1 MKILFA
7 GSEAIPFI
15 STGGLG
21 DVLGSL
27 PQAIAKDEGMDVR
40 VVLPLYKSIKEK
52 FGSQLKFVGQTTVKL
67 SWRNQY
73 CGLFSIENGG
83 VTYYFIDN
91 EYYFGDPYLYK
102 WNDLER
108 FAFFDKACL
117 EILTELD
124 FKPQIIHAHDWQTG
138 MIPVLLNAYYINNEF

>member
-91 EYYFGDPYLYK
+91 EYYFKRNSVYGDF
-102 WNDLER
+102 DDAER
-108 FAFFDKACL
+108 FAFFGKAV
-117 EILTELD
+117 LD
-124 FKPQIIHAHDWQTG
+124 I
-138 MIPVLLNAYYINNEF
+138 MPVANV

>member
-91 EYYFGDPYLYK
+91 EYYFKRNSVYGDF
-102 WNDLER
+102 DDAER
-108 FAFFDKACL
+108 FAFFGKAV
-117 EILTELD
+117 LD
-124 FKPQIIHAHDWQTG
+124 I
-138 MIPVLLNAYYINNEF
+138 MPVA